1 MCLEYIS
8 CSGGDTEK
16 MKEHITTIH
25 CAKYH
30 VEKLAGMCG
39 EAEEREEREGWSLDD
54 IIEEEKERRE
64 EVEKRRAESGGLMGM
79 LRGKFG
85 KTDYTDSDAASK
97 KKSIIMCRTNT
108 FKNRK
113 AHINICGLSEIRE
126 CGEEGVSSNLFQLEP
141 SIVSF

>member
-1 MCLEYIS
+1 MCRE
-8 CSGGDTEK
+8 
-16 MKEHITTIH
+16 
-25 CAKYH
+25 
-30 VEKLAGMCG
+30 V
-39 EAEEREEREGWSLDD
+39 EEREEREGWSLDD
-54 IIEEEKERRE
+54 IIEEEKERKLRE
-64 EVEKRRAESGGLMGM
+64 KKRKAESGGLMGM

-113 AHINICGLSEIRE
+113 AHINICGLSEVRE